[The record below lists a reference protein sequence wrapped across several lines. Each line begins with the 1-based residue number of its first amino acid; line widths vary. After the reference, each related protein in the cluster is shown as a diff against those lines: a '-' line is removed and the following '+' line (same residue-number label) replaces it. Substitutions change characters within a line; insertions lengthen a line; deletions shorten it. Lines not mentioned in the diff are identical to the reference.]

1 MGKVALPPGKKIA
14 VNLGVD
20 FDAQCIW
27 LGSFNYL
34 TPSFMSRGQFGAEVG
49 VPRLL
54 DLFKRKGITT
64 SFYIP
69 GHTVDTFPEISKKVM
84 DAGHEIG
91 HHGYY
96 HEILP
101 AIKRDTEKR
110 LMDLA
115 FASYKR
121 HFGIRPTGYRAPYWE
136 FSESTL
142 DLVEEA
148 GFLYDSSMMGRDL
161 TPYRIQRWQINW
173 EKGNVAGP
181 ASKVLEIP
189 VSWYLDDFPA
199 LANIGGVQEGLAIP
213 TSCFVA
219 GAIFSTTLTSGST
232 VRFTRWPCTRRS
244 SVKPITSWR
253 TRSSLSISCPR
264 KEFGSPLAS
273 RLPRHGWMMRM
284 TRERWRCRTFGV
296 CRPLQRTHHLA
307 RNPLRPN
314 SPCAVVSL
322 GASQFTPSIAL
333 PMLIFDAQCRSGAAE
348 GGYSPSRARR
358 DGKRSNFS
366 SQITNPR

>member
-1 MGKVALPPGKKIA
+1 
-14 VNLGVD
+14 
-20 FDAQCIW
+20 
-27 LGSFNYL
+27 
-34 TPSFMSRGQFGAEVG
+34 
-49 VPRLL
+49 LL

-84 DAGHEIG
+84 DASHEIG

-115 FASYKR
+115 FASYKK

-148 GFLYDSSMMGRDL
+148 GFFYDSSMMGRDL
-161 TPYRIQRWQINW
+161 SPYRIQRWQVNW
-173 EKGNVAGP
+173 EKGSVAGP

-199 LANIGGVQEGLAIP
+199 LANVGGVQEGLADTDVVFRRWRDIFDYAYERVDSP
-213 TSCFVA
+213 VYPMAVHPQIIGQAHHIMAYEKLVEHMMSKEGVWFATCQQIAEAWVDDEDDKRKMALPCQSASDRDPRSASNRDPFVLRFERLALASSRRLQREQPPGPHVFTSERGGPMTPKSFHTLIARLGERA
-219 GAIFSTTLTSGST
+219 GMPFPIHPHMLRHACGFALANAGHDTRALQAWLGHRNIQHT
-232 VRFTRWPCTRRS
+232 VRYAELAPDRFKDFWRS
-244 SVKPITSWR
+244 
-253 TRSSLSISCPR
+253 
-264 KEFGSPLAS
+264 
-273 RLPRHGWMMRM
+273 
-284 TRERWRCRTFGV
+284 
-296 CRPLQRTHHLA
+296 
-307 RNPLRPN
+307 
-314 SPCAVVSL
+314 
-322 GASQFTPSIAL
+322 
-333 PMLIFDAQCRSGAAE
+333 
-348 GGYSPSRARR
+348 
-358 DGKRSNFS
+358 
-366 SQITNPR
+366 

>member
-1 MGKVALPPGKKIA
+1 MGKVTLPPGKKIA

-54 DLFKRKGITT
+54 ELFKRKGITT

-101 AIKRDTEKR
+101 AIKKDTEKR

-115 FASYKR
+115 FASYKK

-142 DLVEEA
+142 DLVEEE
-148 GFLYDSSMMGRDL
+148 GFFYDSSMMARDL
-161 TPYRIQRWQINW
+161 TPYRIQRWQVNW

-189 VSWYLDDFPA
+189 ISWYLDDFPA
-199 LANIGGVQEGLAIP
+199 LANIGGVQEGLAD
-213 TSCFVA
+213 TDVVFRRWRD
-219 GAIFSTTLTSGST
+219 IFDYAYERVDSPVYPMAVHPQIIGQAHHIMAYEKLVEHIMSKEGVWFATCQQIAEAWVDDAEDKRKMALPD
-232 VRFTRWPCTRRS
+232 VRGVQAAPDDFP
-244 SVKPITSWR
+244 
-253 TRSSLSISCPR
+253 
-264 KEFGSPLAS
+264 FGSKS
-273 RLPRHGWMMRM
+273 
-284 TRERWRCRTFGV
+284 
-296 CRPLQRTHHLA
+296 A
-307 RNPLRPN
+307 R
-314 SPCAVVSL
+314 A
-322 GASQFTPSIAL
+322 
-333 PMLIFDAQCRSGAAE
+333 
-348 GGYSPSRARR
+348 
-358 DGKRSNFS
+358 
-366 SQITNPR
+366 

>member
-1 MGKVALPPGKKIA
+1 MHRKPAASALDASCASGNDFYCKENKQEAFMGKIALPEGKKIA

-54 DLFKRKGITT
+54 DLFERKGITT

-69 GHTVDTFPEISKKVM
+69 GHTVDTFPEISRKIM

-96 HEILP
+96 HENP
-101 AIKRDTEKR
+101 AAIKKDTEKR

-115 FASYKR
+115 FASYKK

-142 DLVEEA
+142 DLVEDA
-148 GFLYDSSMMGRDL
+148 GFLYDSSMMARDL

-173 EKGNVAGP
+173 EKANVAGP

-189 VSWYLDDFPA
+189 ISWYLDDFPA
-199 LANIGGVQEGLAIP
+199 LAYIGGAQEGLAD
-213 TSCFVA
+213 TDVVF
-219 GAIFSTTLTSGST
+219 
-232 VRFTRWPCTRRS
+232 R
-244 SVKPITSWR
+244 
-253 TRSSLSISCPR
+253 
-264 KEFGSPLAS
+264 
-273 RLPRHGWMMRM
+273 
-284 TRERWRCRTFGV
+284 RWRD
-296 CRPLQRTHHLA
+296 
-307 RNPLRPN
+307 
-314 SPCAVVSL
+314 
-322 GASQFTPSIAL
+322 
-333 PMLIFDAQCRSGAAE
+333 IFDYAYERLDSPIYPMAVHPQIIGQAHHIMAYEKLIEHMMSKEGVWFATCQQIAE
-348 GGYSPSRARR
+348 AWVDDEEDKRKMTLPDVRGVQTAPADSPFGPKSALA
-358 DGKRSNFS
+358 
-366 SQITNPR
+366 

>member
-199 LANIGGVQEGLAIP
+199 LANIGGVQEGLAD
-213 TSCFVA
+213 TDVVF
-219 GAIFSTTLTSGST
+219 
-232 VRFTRWPCTRRS
+232 R
-244 SVKPITSWR
+244 
-253 TRSSLSISCPR
+253 
-264 KEFGSPLAS
+264 
-273 RLPRHGWMMRM
+273 
-284 TRERWRCRTFGV
+284 RWRD
-296 CRPLQRTHHLA
+296 
-307 RNPLRPN
+307 
-314 SPCAVVSL
+314 
-322 GASQFTPSIAL
+322 
-333 PMLIFDAQCRSGAAE
+333 IFDYAYERVDSPVYPMAVHPQVIGQAHHIMAYEKLIEHIMSKEGVLVRHLPADCRGM
-348 GGYSPSRARR
+348 GG
-358 DGKRSNFS
+358 
-366 SQITNPR
+366 